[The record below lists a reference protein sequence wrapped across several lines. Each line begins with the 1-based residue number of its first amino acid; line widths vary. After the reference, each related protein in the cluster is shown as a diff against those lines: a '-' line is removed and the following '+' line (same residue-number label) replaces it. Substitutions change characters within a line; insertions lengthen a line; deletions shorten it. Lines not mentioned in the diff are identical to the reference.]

1 MTPLVRNIIA
11 SNFAAGIAAAL
22 AVFSLWTIIT
32 LLWPAFLLS
41 HFDGLLAVALAFW
54 PFLFYFN
61 LFTSD
66 VPRLSPDYVTIL
78 MICVLTNGILYGA
91 IVPVGQRHS
100 SYINAATKIAII
112 AAYWGLLII
121 FIAIF

>member
-1 MTPLVRNIIA
+1 MPLVRIVA
-11 SNFAAGIAAAL
+11 NFAAGIAAAL
-22 AVFSLWTIIT
+22 VVFSLWTIVT

-41 HFDGLLAVALAFW
+41 HFDVLLAVGLAFW
-54 PFLFYFN
+54 PFSFYFN

-66 VPRLSPDYVTIL
+66 VHRLSSDYVTIL
-78 MICVLTNGILYGA
+78 TICVFANGVLYSVIA
-91 IVPVGQRHS
+91 PVGQRHS
-100 SYINAATKIAII
+100 SYISAATKIAII